1 MLLIRFMADISVIC
15 STKALVFLK
24 PDTVNIMA
32 LAANATTIT
41 TQISIIC
48 LEEFNLLFIYSP
60 LYACR
65 QKTLQ
70 GTPIHPSILPYF
82 RGKVNIKV
90 FDVILYR
97 IVIAS
102 QHKLLYHVYRRKYVI
117 R

>member
-1 MLLIRFMADISVIC
+1 MPSENSAGH
-15 STKALVFLK
+15 TN
-24 PDTVNIMA
+24 T
-32 LAANATTIT
+32 
-41 TQISIIC
+41 
-48 LEEFNLLFIYSP
+48 
-60 LYACR
+60 
-65 QKTLQ
+65 
-70 GTPIHPSILPYF
+70 PSILPYF